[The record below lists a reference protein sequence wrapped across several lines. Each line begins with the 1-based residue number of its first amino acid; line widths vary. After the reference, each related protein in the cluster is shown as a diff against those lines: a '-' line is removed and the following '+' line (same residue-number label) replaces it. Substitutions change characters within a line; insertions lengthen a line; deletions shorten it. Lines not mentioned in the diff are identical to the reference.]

1 MVVVVVEAMNTLDL
15 ILLDF
20 FVLAE
25 VYIRRFSA
33 VCLLLCP
40 LFCSVPT
47 EHHRRLLLLQHRR
60 VPLGSRQ
67 STT

>member
-25 VYIRRFSA
+25 VYIRRFLT
-33 VCLLLCP
+33 VYLLLCP

-47 EHHRRLLLLQHRR
+47 EHH
-60 VPLGSRQ
+60 
-67 STT
+67 